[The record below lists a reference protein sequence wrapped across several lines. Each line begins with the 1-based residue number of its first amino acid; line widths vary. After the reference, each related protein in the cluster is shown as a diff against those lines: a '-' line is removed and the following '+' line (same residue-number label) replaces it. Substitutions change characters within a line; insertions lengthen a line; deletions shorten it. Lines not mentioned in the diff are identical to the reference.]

1 MSSAVTPHTRS
12 LCFGH
17 VALSLAER
25 VLRVDGQAVALGSR
39 GFDLLQALVLRRDRV
54 VTKHEL
60 LDLVWPKLVVEEN
73 NLQVQIS
80 GLRRVL
86 GQPAI
91 ATVPGVGYQ
100 FVLPEGAPQVPDL
113 APPPPSPQPVAG
125 VGGAGGVGNL
135 ASARLL
141 VADDNRVN
149 RLLLCRSLEL
159 MGHQVASADNG
170 HRALAM
176 LRAQPHDLLLL
187 DLAMPELDGFGVLQA
202 LRADASLQHIAVI
215 VTSALGG
222 VPPMARCIEMG
233 ADDFLH
239 KPVDPWLLRARVDAS
254 LLRKQQR
261 DAQAAALRL
270 AVPGGSAAAGE
281 HADATLLA
289 ACLQGL
295 DRARL
300 DPAAKLALLNDWC
313 MLVFDA
319 VQGQGGE
326 VAQFAGDIVLAVF
339 AQPAAAGLAAQDLV
353 ALLQQWA
360 EQQGHADIAEIA
372 GHADHADHAVRAA
385 DLRTGIGL
393 ARGPVLIGTAAAAGR
408 AACAC
413 IGAAVTRARAL
424 ALTCAQGKRPF
435 LADAGVD
442 AALLP
447 GQPGS
452 DRSA

>member
-1 MSSAVTPHTRS
+1 MLFRS
-12 LCFGH
+12 
-17 VALSLAER
+17 
-25 VLRVDGQAVALGSR
+25 
-39 GFDLLQALVLRRDRV
+39 
-54 VTKHEL
+54 
-60 LDLVWPKLVVEEN
+60 
-73 NLQVQIS
+73 
-80 GLRRVL
+80 
-86 GQPAI
+86 
-91 ATVPGVGYQ
+91 
-100 FVLPEGAPQVPDL
+100 
-113 APPPPSPQPVAG
+113 
-125 VGGAGGVGNL
+125 
-135 ASARLL
+135 
-141 VADDNRVN
+141 
-149 RLLLCRSLEL
+149 
-159 MGHQVASADNG
+159 
-170 HRALAM
+170 
-176 LRAQPHDLLLL
+176 
-187 DLAMPELDGFGVLQA
+187 
-202 LRADASLQHIAVI
+202 
-215 VTSALGG
+215 
-222 VPPMARCIEMG
+222 
-233 ADDFLH
+233 
-239 KPVDPWLLRARVDAS
+239 PVDPWLLRARVDAS

-270 AVPGGSAAAGE
+270 AVPGGSAAAGA

-326 VAQFAGDIVLAVF
+326 VAQFAGDTVLAVF

-372 GHADHADHAVRAA
+372 GHADHADHAGRAA
-385 DLRTGIGL
+385 ELRTGIGL

-413 IGAAVTRARAL
+413 IGTAVTRAQAL
-424 ALTCAQGKRPF
+424 AMTCAQGKHPF

-442 AALLP
+442 SALLP